1 MLKKID
7 QVNLRKDIKD
17 KLEYINMTM
26 DRFLPRK
33 DDYPKEI
40 HKAIRHSLFAGGK
53 RIRPYL
59 TVLVYLLYK
68 KDISEEILKVAAS
81 IEFLHTYTLIHDDL
95 PEIDNDDLRRGKKT
109 CHVVF
114 GSDIALLAGDALII
128 EAFNMVNNIAVSPA
142 KRIKMIR
149 EMTIL
154 SGDKGLIAGQM
165 QDIMCEKSKCT
176 REVLEFIHLNKT
188 AKLIQLCTR
197 WGAFLAD
204 APGSEVKKMDEF
216 GKTLGL
222 AFQIVDDILDVE
234 GSTATM
240 GKTIGKDLNSQKST
254 YPSVIGMKQS
264 KELAGKLTTE
274 ALGMLAE
281 YGTKAKVLTELT
293 QYLLERKS

>member
-1 MLKKID
+1 MLKKIE

-59 TVLVYLLYK
+59 TVLCYLLFK
-68 KDISEEILKVAAS
+68 KTISDEALKAAAA

-114 GSDIALLAGDALII
+114 GSDIALLAGDALMI
-128 EAFNMVNNIAVSPA
+128 EAFNMVNSINISPT
-142 KRIKMIR
+142 KRMKMIR

-154 SGDKGLIAGQM
+154 CGDKGLIAGQM
-165 QDIMCEKSKCT
+165 QDIISENTKCSK
-176 REVLEFIHLNKT
+176 EILEFIHLNKT

-197 WGAFLAD
+197 WGTSLAE
-204 APGSEVKKMDEF
+204 APSADVKKMDEF

-234 GSTATM
+234 GSSEVM
-240 GKTIGKDLNSQKST
+240 GKTVGKDVNSKKST
-254 YPSVIGMKQS
+254 YPSVFGMKQS
-264 KELAGKLTTE
+264 KELANKLTNE
-274 ALGMLAE
+274 ALGILKD
-281 YGTKAKVLTELT
+281 YGSRAKVLTELT
-293 QYLLERKS
+293 HYLLERKT